1 MVILVAIWALQK
13 ARDRLTAITRARRHR
28 VRRRWRANNY
38 QLEQP
43 SQSLA
48 VGFKGQSLPRQEVGA
63 SVFFPVCCRHALLR
77 EQIEGGKK
85 AQLHHSFLLSVY
97 FIHSHS
103 INVYSVRILRGLL
116 FKCYHKESCLC
127 LQHTEVIFILSS
139 CSPCFHFLVAL
150 FQVSQRKLCLL
161 AP

>member
-28 VRRRWRANNY
+28 ERRRWRANNY

-48 VGFKGQSLPRQEVGA
+48 VDFKGQSLPRQKVGA

-85 AQLHHSFLLSVY
+85 PN
-97 FIHSHS
+97 S
-103 INVYSVRILRGLL
+103 I
-116 FKCYHKESCLC
+116 
-127 LQHTEVIFILSS
+127 TPS
-139 CSPCFHFLVAL
+139 CSQFTSSTLTQSMCTLFGYSGACCLNVTTRSLAYACSILKSSSFSPLVPPVFTFL
-150 FQVSQRKLCLL
+150 
-161 AP
+161 

>member
-28 VRRRWRANNY
+28 ERRRWRANNY

-127 LQHTEVIFILSS
+127 LQHTEVIFILST